1 MTTSW
6 EGRLSIWTVVRV
18 ESRIRGLLGPTG
30 SHRIG
35 RSGTVPAYRGTV
47 STLRLTIDPKAAT
60 APFEQVRTQIAAA
73 VAEGQL
79 DAGTRLPTVR
89 QLAADLGLAAN
100 TVARAY
106 RELEADS
113 VIATHG
119 RGGTFVRSEVVD
131 EPTTHSSA
139 ADAARVAAN
148 DYVHSVRRLGLSAPE
163 ALRLVENAWNKG

>member
-1 MTTSW
+1 
-6 EGRLSIWTVVRV
+6 
-18 ESRIRGLLGPTG
+18 
-30 SHRIG
+30 
-35 RSGTVPAYRGTV
+35 V
-47 STLRLTIDPKAAT
+47 STLHLSIDPESVT
-60 APFEQVRTQIAAA
+60 APFEQVRTQIATA
-73 VAEGQL
+73 VAEGRL
-79 DAGTRLPTVR
+79 DAGARLPTVR

-119 RGGTFVRSEVVD
+119 RGGTFVRSGVVD

-139 ADAARVAAN
+139 ADAARVAAT

-163 ALRLVENAWNKG
+163 ALRLVENAWSKG